1 MPFAAAAQYISSDK
15 LCALKGI
22 FDIVCQEAGIPVN
35 AKAERNELAR
45 VIIQTSYSTDSD
57 LLILDVAR
65 RAISPRLKLSA

>member
-1 MPFAAAAQYISSDK
+1 
-15 LCALKGI
+15 
-22 FDIVCQEAGIPVN
+22 VN